1 MKWNTGKKA
10 RAHTITIEI
19 SGSAITVLADGDPVI
34 SDTDNDG
41 MASGV
46 VGIFSRGKG
55 KNQFDKFT
63 VKQNEPE
70 AEPEAGGKG
79 KAKRQT

>member
-1 MKWNTGKKA
+1 MPMKWNTGKKA
-10 RAHTITIEI
+10 RVHTITVEI

-63 VKQNEPE
+63 VNQN
-70 AEPEAGGKG
+70 
-79 KAKRQT
+79 